1 MKKLLHIRTYDSI
14 PTDLAGE
21 MRSWREFVS
30 GAAHTVHLRDERSGQ
45 EVSVCMRHTSDDF
58 PTVIV
63 EGSSQGPLLDRVLGR
78 TIQALSEHSDHLMV
92 YDMTIAQPGASSNGG
107 PATSLGNSE
116 VTEGPPSVS

>member
-1 MKKLLHIRTYDSI
+1 MRKLLHIRTYDSI

-30 GAAHTVHLRDERSGQ
+30 GAAYTVHLLDERSG
-45 EVSVCMRHTSDDF
+45 EEISVCMRETSDDF
-58 PTVIV
+58 ATVIV

-78 TIQALSEHSDHLMV
+78 TIQALSKHSDNLMV
-92 YDMTIAQPGASSNGG
+92 YDMTIAEPGAAPNEGS
-107 PATSLGNSE
+107 ATRVGNSG

>member
-1 MKKLLHIRTYDSI
+1 MRKLLHIRTYDSI

-30 GAAHTVHLRDERSGQ
+30 GAAYTVHLVDERSGE
-45 EVSVCMRHTSDDF
+45 EVFVCMRDTSDDF

-78 TIQALSEHSDHLMV
+78 TIQALSEHSDNLTV
-92 YDMTIAQPGASSNGG
+92 YDMTIAEPGPVPNGG
-107 PATSLGNSE
+107 PSTPVGNSG
-116 VTEGPPSVS
+116 VTEGPPSAS